1 MARVAGG
8 PAEKITRS
16 PPIIFRILTLQTGQT
31 WAADPD
37 PASAIAFAPLTYSAS
52 IVGQKAAF

>member
-37 PASAIAFAPLTYSAS
+37 PASAIAFAPLAYSAS
-52 IVGQKAAF
+52 IVG